1 MSFDFA
7 PHTAYVFM
15 LVFARIGTMI
25 MLMPALG
32 EISVS
37 SRVRLT
43 FALVMTA
50 VMMPLVQSEYGAM
63 SANLPSV
70 GWAVISE
77 MLVGFFIGT
86 MSRLIMSS
94 LQVAGTVI
102 AFQTGL
108 AFAQNVDPTQGVQS
122 ALVGSFLSMLAVTM
136 IFTMDLHFLLIGAM
150 RNSYVLFHPGDVLP
164 LGDMVETAINIVAGA
179 FRLGVQ
185 IASPFLVF
193 GLIFYLALGI
203 LSKLMPQ
210 VQIFFV
216 AMPANILL
224 GFALLSVLM
233 GGLMSWFLLFFE
245 ETMTLFLA

>member
-150 RNSYVLFHPGDVLP
+150 RDSYVLFHPGDVLP
-164 LGDMVETAINIVAGA
+164 LGDMVETAINIIAGA

-203 LSKLMPQ
+203 LAKLMPQ

-233 GGLMSWFLLFFE
+233 GGLMSWFLIFFE

>member
-7 PHTAYVFM
+7 PHTAYVFI
-15 LVFARIGTMI
+15 LVFARIGTMV

-43 FALVMTA
+43 FALVMTG

-63 SANLPSV
+63 SPNFPSV
-70 GWAVISE
+70 AWAVISE
-77 MLVGFFIGT
+77 MLVGFFVGS
-86 MSRLIMSS
+86 MSRFIMSA

-108 AFAQNVDPTQGVQS
+108 AFAQNVDPTQGVQT

-136 IFTMDLHFLLIGAM
+136 IFATDLHFLLIGAM
-150 RNSYVLFHPGDVLP
+150 RDSYILFHPGDVLP
-164 LGDMVETAINIVAGA
+164 LGDIVETAINIVGGA
-179 FRLGVQ
+179 FRLGIQ
-185 IASPFLVF
+185 MASPFLAF

-203 LSKLMPQ
+203 LAKLMPQ

-216 AMPANILL
+216 AMPANIML

-233 GGLMSWFLLFFE
+233 GGLMTWFLTFFE
-245 ETMTLFLA
+245 ETMSLFLA

>member
-1 MSFDFA
+1 MSLDFA

-15 LVFARIGTMI
+15 LVFSRIGTMI

-32 EISVS
+32 EVSVS
-37 SRVRLT
+37 SRIRLT

-63 SANLPSV
+63 SPNLPSV
-70 GWAVISE
+70 AWAIISE

-86 MSRLIMSS
+86 MSRLIMSG
-94 LQVAGTVI
+94 LQVAGTII

-136 IFTMDLHFLLIGAM
+136 IFATDLHFLLIGAM
-150 RNSYVLFHPGDVLP
+150 RDSYVLFHPGDVLP
-164 LGDMVETAINIVAGA
+164 LGDIVETAINIVAGS

-185 IASPFLVF
+185 VASPFLVF

-216 AMPANILL
+216 AMPANILI

-233 GGLMSWFLLFFE
+233 GGLMTWFLTYFE
-245 ETMTLFLA
+245 ETITLFLA

>member
-1 MSFDFA
+1 MSFDVA

-15 LVFARIGTMI
+15 LVFSRIGTMI

-32 EISVS
+32 EVSVS
-37 SRVRLT
+37 SRIRLT
-43 FALVMTA
+43 FAVVLTGIML
-50 VMMPLVQSEYGAM
+50 PLVEDSYATM
-63 SANLPSV
+63 PSNMGGV
-70 GWAVISE
+70 AWAIISE
-77 MLVGFFIGT
+77 IFVGLFVGGAA
-86 MSRLIMSS
+86 RLIMSA

-108 AFAQNVDPTQGVQS
+108 AFAQNVDPTQGIQS

-136 IFTMDLHFLLIGAM
+136 IFATNLHFLLIAAI
-150 RNSYVLFHPGDVLP
+150 RDSYVLFKPGDPLP
-164 LGDMVETAINIVAGA
+164 LGDFVEMVVGTISGA
-179 FRLGVQ
+179 FLLGVQ
-185 IASPFLVF
+185 IAAPFLVF

-224 GFALLSVLM
+224 GFALLAVLLGAIM
-233 GGLMSWFLLFFE
+233 MWFLAFFE
-245 ETMTLFLA
+245 QTMGLFLA

>member
-63 SANLPSV
+63 PANLPSV

-86 MSRLIMSS
+86 MSRLIMSG
-94 LQVAGTVI
+94 LQVAGTII

-150 RNSYVLFHPGDVLP
+150 RDSYVLFHPGDVLP